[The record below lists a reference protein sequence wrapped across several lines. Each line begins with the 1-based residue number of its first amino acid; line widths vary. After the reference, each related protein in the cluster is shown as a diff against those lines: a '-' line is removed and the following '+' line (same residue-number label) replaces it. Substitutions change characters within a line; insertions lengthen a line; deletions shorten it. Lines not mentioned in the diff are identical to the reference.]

1 MIEPIKE
8 AFGQFMVRYYGS
20 LVPTTKPLE
29 GYVRRGAARSIAW
42 APGRMVDSVEDM
54 LQLYLKSDIKAAT
67 TQPPDLPVIMVA
79 MAKDY
84 LPTGRDYTRQLAD
97 TTYVIIEQDPKERV
111 FGLRAA
117 AGDIRA
123 QVVFF
128 ATDEPSAR
136 SLAAQFL
143 LFLDATPN
151 RRFESFYNFA
161 GQVTDWPIQLEAPD
175 SPAQAIATEAKNLTV
190 LAIDITL
197 KATIPFFSAPRVG
210 EPNDGKGEPGTDDPA
225 GFPLVSRVA
234 IQSAIAGPQGGT
246 SPLRDYSV
254 NWPNADAPEAP

>member
-42 APGRMVDSVEDM
+42 APGRMVDSVEEM
-54 LQLYLKSDIKAAT
+54 LQLYLKSDIKAAA

-84 LPTGRDYTRQLAD
+84 MPTGRDYTRQLAD
-97 TTYVIIEQDPKERV
+97 ITYVIIERDPKERV

-151 RRFESFYNFA
+151 RRFESFYSFA
-161 GQVTDWPIQLEAPD
+161 GQATDWPVQLEAPD
-175 SPAQAIATEAKNLTV
+175 SPAQAIATEA
-190 LAIDITL
+190 
-197 KATIPFFSAPRVG
+197 
-210 EPNDGKGEPGTDDPA
+210 NDGKGEPGTDDPA

-246 SPLRDYSV
+246 SPIRDYSV
-254 NWPNADAPEAP
+254 DWPNADASEAP